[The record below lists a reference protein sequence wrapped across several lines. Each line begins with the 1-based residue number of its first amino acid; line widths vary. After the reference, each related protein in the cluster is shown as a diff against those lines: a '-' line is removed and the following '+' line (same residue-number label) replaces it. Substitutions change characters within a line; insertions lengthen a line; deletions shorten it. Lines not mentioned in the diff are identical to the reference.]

1 MNLKQIYVNFFLFE
15 RQIPQNMNL
24 QQKLHFDVQ
33 PLMAR
38 SSMKFAQC
46 YGIAVMELLT
56 NSIEPNLT

>member
-1 MNLKQIYVNFFLFE
+1 
-15 RQIPQNMNL
+15 MNL

-56 NSIEPNLT
+56 NLIVLQDYLATMI